1 MELRAQAPSPIR
13 ASTRFA
19 QRGEFDVPAA
29 QEYRRLVHGFALF
42 VGLYLLFA
50 VVLGFAFSWGWAAV
64 VVFMGLIPGV
74 ALKFA
79 AGRTEDSHLD
89 WDQAERDRQKRH

>member
-1 MELRAQAPSPIR
+1 M
-13 ASTRFA
+13 
-19 QRGEFDVPAA
+19 
-29 QEYRRLVHGFALF
+29 HGFALL

-64 VVFMGLIPGV
+64 VVLMGLIPGV
-74 ALKFA
+74 ALWFA
-79 AGRTEDSHLD
+79 AGRMEDSHLD